1 MSTTNLPGSF
11 SMVPRGN
18 IREVVVQ
25 RILAAVIRGEF
36 PIGHRMVIQNL
47 AEQFGV
53 SATPVREALVELASI
68 GIVENLPN
76 RGAVMREFGVIQ
88 IREIYQLR
96 RILEVEAVRT
106 ACGKIEPRLL
116 AELADE
122 FSAIAKEPR
131 DASWSQKAMSLDI
144 KLHSLIAAH
153 CGSLR
158 LQDELR
164 RYNTLIQAIREVV
177 DNESQAQEIA
187 LSDHAAIIKALQK
200 NDCDK
205 AALEMEQHIRNTAN
219 LVEELM
225 QDRLQNK

>member
-1 MSTTNLPGSF
+1 MSTSNLPGSF

-36 PIGHRMVIQNL
+36 PVGHRMVIQSL

-76 RGAVMREFGVIQ
+76 RGAVMREFGVTQ

-106 ACGKIEPRLL
+106 ACGNIEPRQL
-116 AELADE
+116 AELAE
-122 FSAIAKEPR
+122 QFAAIAKEKR
-131 DASWSQKAMSLDI
+131 DNNWSQNAMSLDI
-144 KLHSLIAAH
+144 RLHSLIAER
-153 CGSLR
+153 CGSTR

-164 RYNTLIQAIREVV
+164 RYNILVQAIREVV

-187 LSDHAAIIKALQK
+187 LTDHEEIIAALQA
-200 NDCDK
+200 NDCDL
-205 AALEMEQHIRNTAN
+205 AAEKMEQHIRQTAS
-219 LVEELM
+219 LVEALVQE
-225 QDRLQNK
+225 REAAK

>member
-25 RILAAVIRGEF
+25 RILTAVIRGEF
-36 PIGHRMVIQNL
+36 PVGHRMVIQSL

-76 RGAVMREFGVIQ
+76 RGAVMRE
-88 IREIYQLR
+88 IYQLR

-106 ACGKIEPRLL
+106 ACGKIESRFL
-116 AELADE
+116 AELSDE
-122 FSAIAKEPR
+122 FVSISNEKR
-131 DASWSQKAMSLDI
+131 NSNWSQKAMSLDI
-144 KLHSLIAAH
+144 RLHSLIAAH
-153 CGSLR
+153 CGSTR
-158 LQDELR
+158 LQDELL
-164 RYNTLIQAIREVV
+164 RYNTLVQAIREVV

-187 LSDHAAIIKALQK
+187 LSDHQEIIRALQA
-200 NDCDK
+200 NDCEK
-205 AALEMEQHIRNTAN
+205 AAQEMEQHIRKTAN
-219 LVEELM
+219 LVETLTREKS
-225 QDRLQNK
+225 QKE

>member
-25 RILAAVIRGEF
+25 RILAAVIRDEF
-36 PIGHRMVIQNL
+36 PVGHRMVIQNL

-76 RGAVMREFGVIQ
+76 RGAAMREFGVTQ

-96 RILEVEAVRT
+96 RILEVEAIRT

-116 AELADE
+116 SEMSDE
-122 FSAIAKEPR
+122 FATIAKEPR
-131 DASWSQKAMSLDI
+131 GDSWSQKAMLLDI
-144 KLHSLIAAH
+144 KLHTLIADH
-153 CGSLR
+153 CGSVR

-164 RYNTLIQAIREVV
+164 RYNTLVQAIREVV

-187 LSDHAAIIKALQK
+187 LSDHKQIIKALQS
-200 NDCDK
+200 NDCDL
-205 AALEMEQHIRNTAN
+205 AAQTMEKHICNTAN
-219 LVEELM
+219 LVEKLM
-225 QDRLQNK
+225 QERLQNK

>member
-36 PIGHRMVIQNL
+36 PLGHRLVIQNL

-76 RGAVMREFGVIQ
+76 RGAVMREFGVTQ

-106 ACGKIEPRLL
+106 ACGKIEARLL
-116 AELADE
+116 SELETEFADI
-122 FSAIAKEPR
+122 SKEPR
-131 DASWSQKAMSLDI
+131 GQDWSRKAMLLDI
-144 KLHSLIAAH
+144 KLHSIIAEH
-153 CGSLR
+153 CGSTR

-164 RYNTLIQAIREVV
+164 RYNTLVQAIREVV

-187 LSDHAAIIKALQK
+187 LADHVEIIKTLQA
-200 NDCDK
+200 NDGDS
-205 AALEMEQHIRNTAN
+205 AAKTMEKHISTTAN
-219 LVEELM
+219 LVEKLM
-225 QDRLQNK
+225 LERLKG

>member
-1 MSTTNLPGSF
+1 MSTSNLPGSF
-11 SMVPRGN
+11 SLVPRGN

-36 PIGHRMVIQNL
+36 PVGHRMVIQNL

-76 RGAVMREFGVIQ
+76 RGAVMRDFGVTQ

-96 RILEVEAVRT
+96 RILEVEAVRN
-106 ACGKIEPRLL
+106 ACGQIDPQQLSVL
-116 AELADE
+116 ASE
-122 FSAIAKEPR
+122 FKAIKDEPR
-131 DASWSQKAMSLDI
+131 DVNWSQKAMSLDI
-144 KLHSLIAAH
+144 RLHTLIAEH
-153 CGSLR
+153 CGSMR

-164 RYNTLIQAIREVV
+164 RYNTLVQAIREVV

-187 LSDHAAIIKALQK
+187 LSDHTAIIAALQSQ
-200 NDCDK
+200 NCEN
-205 AALEMEQHIRNTAN
+205 AAAEMDQHIRKTAEV
-219 LVEELM
+219 VEKHM
-225 QDRLQNK
+225 QDRILNK

>member
-25 RILAAVIRGEF
+25 RILTAVIRGEF

-76 RGAVMREFGVIQ
+76 RGAVMREFGVMQ

-116 AELADE
+116 SELADE
-122 FSAIAKEPR
+122 FAAIAKEAR
-131 DASWSQKAMSLDI
+131 DASWSQKAMALDI
-144 KLHSLIAAH
+144 RLHSLIAAH
-153 CGSLR
+153 CGSVR

-187 LSDHAAIIKALQK
+187 LSDHEEIIKALQK

-205 AALEMEQHIRNTAN
+205 AASEMEQHIRKTAN
-219 LVEELM
+219 LVEKLM
-225 QDRLQNK
+225 QDRLQTK

>member
-11 SMVPRGN
+11 SLVPRGN

-25 RILAAVIRGEF
+25 RILTAVIRGEF

-76 RGAVMREFGVIQ
+76 RGSVMREFGATQ

-116 AELADE
+116 TELAEE
-122 FSAIAKEPR
+122 FDTIAKETR
-131 DASWSQKAMSLDI
+131 DASWSQKAMALDI
-144 KLHSLIAAH
+144 RLHSLIAAH
-153 CGSLR
+153 CGSVR

-205 AALEMEQHIRNTAN
+205 AALEMEQHLRNTAS
-219 LVEELM
+219 LVEKLM
-225 QDRLQNK
+225 QDRLQKK

>member
-11 SMVPRGN
+11 TLVPRGN

-25 RILAAVIRGEF
+25 RILAAVIRGDF

-76 RGAVMREFGVIQ
+76 RGAVMREFGVAQ

-116 AELADE
+116 SDLATE
-122 FSAIAKEPR
+122 FAAITKEPR
-131 DASWSQKAMSLDI
+131 DKNWSQKAMSLDI
-144 KLHSLIAAH
+144 RLHSLIAAH
-153 CGSLR
+153 CGSIR

-164 RYNTLIQAIREVV
+164 RYNTLVQAIREVV

-187 LSDHAAIIKALQK
+187 LSDHAEIISALQSS
-200 NDCDK
+200 DCDK
-205 AALEMEQHIRNTAN
+205 AAQEMEQHIRKTAN
-219 LVEELM
+219 LVEKLM
-225 QDRLQNK
+225 QERLQHK

>member
-1 MSTTNLPGSF
+1 
-11 SMVPRGN
+11 MVPRGN

-36 PIGHRMVIQNL
+36 PLGHRLVIQNL

-76 RGAVMREFGVIQ
+76 RGAVMREFGVTQ

-96 RILEVEAVRT
+96 RILEVEAVCT
-106 ACGKIEPRLL
+106 ACGKIESRLL
-116 AELADE
+116 SELETE
-122 FSAIAKEPR
+122 FAAIAKETR
-131 DASWSQKAMSLDI
+131 DKNWSRKAMLLDI
-144 KLHSLIAAH
+144 RLHTMIAEH
-153 CGSLR
+153 CGSTR

-164 RYNTLIQAIREVV
+164 RYNTLVQAIREVI

-187 LSDHAAIIKALQK
+187 LSDHVEIINALQS
-200 NDCDK
+200 NDCDSAEK
-205 AALEMEQHIRNTAN
+205 IMEKHIRNTAS
-219 LVEELM
+219 LVEKLM
-225 QDRLQNK
+225 LERLESK

>member
-1 MSTTNLPGSF
+1 
-11 SMVPRGN
+11 MVPRGN

-76 RGAVMREFGVIQ
+76 RGAVMREFGVTQ

-106 ACGKIEPRLL
+106 AC
-116 AELADE
+116 
-122 FSAIAKEPR
+122 
-131 DASWSQKAMSLDI
+131 W
-144 KLHSLIAAH
+144 
-153 CGSLR
+153 
-158 LQDELR
+158 
-164 RYNTLIQAIREVV
+164 
-177 DNESQAQEIA
+177 
-187 LSDHAAIIKALQK
+187 
-200 NDCDK
+200 
-205 AALEMEQHIRNTAN
+205 
-219 LVEELM
+219 
-225 QDRLQNK
+225 

>member
-11 SMVPRGN
+11 SLVPRGN

-76 RGAVMREFGVIQ
+76 RGAVMREFGVTQ

-96 RILEVEAVRT
+96 RLLEVEAVRT

-116 AELADE
+116 AELAEE
-122 FSAIAKEPR
+122 FATIAKESR
-131 DASWSQKAMSLDI
+131 DASWSQKAMALDI
-144 KLHSLIAAH
+144 RLHTLIAEH
-153 CGSLR
+153 CGSIR

-164 RYNTLIQAIREVV
+164 RYNTLVQAIREVV
-177 DNESQAQEIA
+177 DNESQAQEKA
-187 LSDHAAIIKALQK
+187 LSDHAAIIKALQA
-200 NDCDK
+200 NDCDR
-205 AALEMEQHIRNTAN
+205 AAMEMEQHIRNTAN
-219 LVEELM
+219 LVEKLM

>member
-25 RILAAVIRGEF
+25 RILTAVIRGEF
-36 PIGHRMVIQNL
+36 PVGHRMVIQNL

-76 RGAVMREFGVIQ
+76 RGAVMREFGVTQ

-106 ACGKIEPRLL
+106 ACGKIEPRFL
-116 AELADE
+116 AELSDE
-122 FSAIAKEPR
+122 FVSISNEKR
-131 DASWSQKAMSLDI
+131 NNNWSQKAMSLDI
-144 KLHSLIAAH
+144 RLHSLIAAH
-153 CGSLR
+153 CGSTR
-158 LQDELR
+158 LQDELL
-164 RYNTLIQAIREVV
+164 RYNTLVQAIREVV

-187 LSDHAAIIKALQK
+187 LSDHQEIIRALQA
-200 NDCDK
+200 NDCEK
-205 AALEMEQHIRNTAN
+205 AAQEMEQHIRKTAN
-219 LVEELM
+219 LVETLTREKA
-225 QDRLQNK
+225 QKE

>member
-25 RILAAVIRGEF
+25 RILTAVIRGEF

-76 RGAVMREFGVIQ
+76 RGAVMREFGVTQ

-106 ACGKIEPRLL
+106 ACGKIEPRQL

-122 FSAIAKEPR
+122 FAAIGKESR
-131 DASWSQKAMSLDI
+131 DASWSQKAMALDI
-144 KLHSLIAAH
+144 RLHSLIAAH
-153 CGSLR
+153 CGSVR

-187 LSDHAAIIKALQK
+187 LSDHEEIIKALQI

-205 AALEMEQHIRNTAN
+205 AASEMEQHIRKTAN
-219 LVEELM
+219 LVEKLM
-225 QDRLQNK
+225 QDRLQTK

>member
-11 SMVPRGN
+11 SLVPRGN

-76 RGAVMREFGVIQ
+76 RGAVMREFGVAQ

-116 AELADE
+116 ADLASE
-122 FSAIAKEPR
+122 FAAIAKEPR
-131 DASWSQKAMSLDI
+131 DKNWSQKAMSLDI
-144 KLHSLIAAH
+144 KLHSLIAEH
-153 CGSLR
+153 CGSVR

-164 RYNTLIQAIREVV
+164 RYNTLVQAIREVV
-177 DNESQAQEIA
+177 DNESQAQEKA
-187 LSDHAAIIKALQK
+187 LSDHAEIIGALQS

-205 AALEMEQHIRNTAN
+205 AAQEMEQHIRNTAN
-219 LVEELM
+219 LVEKLM
-225 QDRLQNK
+225 QERLQNK

>member
-1 MSTTNLPGSF
+1 
-11 SMVPRGN
+11 MVPRGN

-25 RILAAVIRGEF
+25 RILTAVIRGEF

-76 RGAVMREFGVIQ
+76 RGAVMREFGVTQ

-96 RILEVEAVRT
+96 RILEVEAVQT

-116 AELADE
+116 AELSE
-122 FSAIAKEPR
+122 QFTAIAKEPR
-131 DASWSQKAMSLDI
+131 DASWSQKAMALDI
-144 KLHSLIAAH
+144 RLHSLIAEH
-153 CGSLR
+153 CGSVR

-177 DNESQAQEIA
+177 DNESQAQEKA

-205 AALEMEQHIRNTAN
+205 AASEMEQHIRNTAN
-219 LVEELM
+219 LVEKLM
-225 QDRLQNK
+225 QDRLQTK

>member
-1 MSTTNLPGSF
+1 
-11 SMVPRGN
+11 MVPRGN

-36 PIGHRMVIQNL
+36 PLGHRLVIQNL

-76 RGAVMREFGVIQ
+76 RGAVMREFGVTQ

-106 ACGKIEPRLL
+106 ACGKIDSRLL
-116 AELADE
+116 SELETE
-122 FSAIAKEPR
+122 FAAIAKESR
-131 DASWSQKAMSLDI
+131 GKNWSRNAMLLDI
-144 KLHSLIAAH
+144 KLHSMIAEH
-153 CGSLR
+153 CGSTR
-158 LQDELR
+158 LQDELC
-164 RYNTLIQAIREVV
+164 RYNTLVQAIREVV

-187 LSDHAAIIKALQK
+187 LSDHAEIIKALQA
-200 NDCDK
+200 NDCDS
-205 AALEMEQHIRNTAN
+205 AAETMEKHICTTAN
-219 LVEELM
+219 LVEKLTLE
-225 QDRLQNK
+225 RLQG

>member
-11 SMVPRGN
+11 TLVPRGN

-76 RGAVMREFGVIQ
+76 RGAVMREFGVAQ

-116 AELADE
+116 SELDRE
-122 FSAIAKEPR
+122 FATITKEPR
-131 DASWSQKAMSLDI
+131 DKNWSQKAMSLDI
-144 KLHSLIAAH
+144 RLHSLIAEH
-153 CGSLR
+153 CGSVR

-164 RYNTLIQAIREVV
+164 RYNTLVQSIREVV
-177 DNESQAQEIA
+177 DNESQAQEKA
-187 LSDHAAIIKALQK
+187 LSDHAEIISALQS

-205 AALEMEQHIRNTAN
+205 AAQEMEQHIRNTAN
-219 LVEELM
+219 LVEKLM
-225 QDRLQNK
+225 QERLHKK

>member
-1 MSTTNLPGSF
+1 MSTSNLPGSF

-25 RILAAVIRGEF
+25 RILTAVIRGEF
-36 PIGHRMVIQNL
+36 PVGHRMVIQSL

-76 RGAVMREFGVIQ
+76 RGAVMREFGATQ

-106 ACGKIEPRLL
+106 ACGKIEPRQLSEL
-116 AELADE
+116 AEE
-122 FSAIAKEPR
+122 FATIAREKR
-131 DASWSQKAMSLDI
+131 DNNWSQKAMVLDI
-144 KLHSLIAAH
+144 RLHTLIAAQ
-153 CGSLR
+153 CGSTR

-164 RYNTLIQAIREVV
+164 RYNTLVQAIREVV

-187 LSDHAAIIKALQK
+187 LTDHEEIIAALQA
-200 NDCDK
+200 NDCEL
-205 AALEMEQHIRNTAN
+205 AAAKMEHHIRRTAS
-219 LVEELM
+219 LVETLM
-225 QDRLQNK
+225 LEREAAK

>member
-1 MSTTNLPGSF
+1 
-11 SMVPRGN
+11 MVPRGN

-76 RGAVMREFGVIQ
+76 RGAVMREFGVTQ

-96 RILEVEAVRT
+96 RLLEVEAVRT
-106 ACGKIEPRLL
+106 ACGKIEPHRLTDL
-116 AELADE
+116 SNE
-122 FSAIAKEPR
+122 FAAIAKEAR
-131 DASWSQKAMSLDI
+131 DQNWSQKAMSLDI
-144 KLHSLIAAH
+144 RLHSLIAAH

-200 NDCDK
+200 NECDR

>member
-25 RILAAVIRGEF
+25 RILAAVIRGDF
-36 PIGHRMVIQNL
+36 AIGHRMVIQNL

-76 RGAVMREFGVIQ
+76 RGAVMREFGVAQ

-116 AELADE
+116 SELANQ
-122 FSAIAKEPR
+122 FALIAKEPR
-131 DASWSQKAMSLDI
+131 DTNWSQKAMSLDI
-144 KLHSLIAAH
+144 RLHNLIAEN

-164 RYNTLIQAIREVV
+164 RYNTLVQAIREVV

-187 LSDHAAIIKALQK
+187 LSDHAEIINALQA

-205 AALEMEQHIRNTAN
+205 AALEMEQHIRNTAS
-219 LVEELM
+219 LVEKLM
-225 QDRLQNK
+225 LERLQNK

>member
-25 RILAAVIRGEF
+25 HILTAVIRGEF
-36 PIGHRMVIQNL
+36 PVGHRMVIQNL

-76 RGAVMREFGVIQ
+76 RGAVMREFGVAQ

-116 AELADE
+116 SELADE
-122 FSAIAKEPR
+122 FAAISKNSR
-131 DASWSQKAMSLDI
+131 DSNWSQKAMSLDI
-144 KLHSLIAAH
+144 RLHTLIAEY
-153 CGSLR
+153 CGSQR

-164 RYNTLIQAIREVV
+164 RYNTLVQAIREVV
-177 DNESQAQEIA
+177 DNESQAQDKA
-187 LSDHAAIIKALQK
+187 LTDHAAIIKALQA
-200 NDCDK
+200 NDCEL
-205 AALEMEQHIRNTAN
+205 AATEMEQHIRNTAA
-219 LVEELM
+219 LVETLM
-225 QDRLQNK
+225 QDRLQKK

>member
-25 RILAAVIRGEF
+25 RILTAVIRGEF

-76 RGAVMREFGVIQ
+76 RGAVMREFGATQ

-122 FSAIAKEPR
+122 FAAIAKEPR
-131 DASWSQKAMSLDI
+131 NASWSQKAMALDI
-144 KLHSLIAAH
+144 RLHSLIASH

-187 LSDHAAIIKALQK
+187 LSDHAEIIKALQK

-219 LVEELM
+219 LVEKLM